1 MDVDE
6 QRMPLYGRVKREL
19 LEPEHKDVGEL
30 NKHEKLVEAIRQVDI
45 IIVMLGMP
53 PIMDQLKII
62 TTMKEASN
70 VKRFIPSEFGERP
83 PTRAESPKH
92 GKNKSVTGGLVN
104 SLEVSGSGPSHQE
117 YDRSPK
123 LSQANNCKDVSV
135 SKKLLRKSFSR
146 R

>member
-70 VKRFIPSEFGERP
+70 VKRP